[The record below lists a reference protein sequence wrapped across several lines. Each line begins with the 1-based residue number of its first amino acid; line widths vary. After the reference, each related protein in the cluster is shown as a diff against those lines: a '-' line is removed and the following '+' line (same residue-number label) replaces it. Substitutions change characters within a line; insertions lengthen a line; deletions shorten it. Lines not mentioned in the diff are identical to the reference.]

1 MYLFITFIFQV
12 AHARLG
18 THIETLMERGV
29 KGRKLS
35 HVCPAHVKAELGDR

>member
-1 MYLFITFIFQV
+1 MYLFITFIFQGMRARPG
-12 AHARLG
+12 AH
-18 THIETLMERGV
+18 TETLIERGM